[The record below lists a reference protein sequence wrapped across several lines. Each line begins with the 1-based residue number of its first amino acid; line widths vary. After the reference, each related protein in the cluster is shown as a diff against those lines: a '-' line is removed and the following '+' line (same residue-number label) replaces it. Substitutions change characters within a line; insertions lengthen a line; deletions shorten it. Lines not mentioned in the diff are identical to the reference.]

1 MIQVPSRVSELIQRL
16 EAGDDP
22 TPEELRRVARLQA
35 LDIVRAGEDFVR
47 QQSLEDEKRTHELMT
62 TE

>member
-47 QQSLEDEKRTHELMT
+47 QQSLEDEKRAHELMN